1 MTGSVVG
8 HLILKDWKLQ
18 GPLVLFSIAVG
29 AIALIIVQLGGEP
42 AAVIGTV
49 WFFIALILLA
59 CMLPMANIVNE
70 RKKQNLAFLMSLPLS
85 PLQYAT
91 SKLISSF
98 VLFSAPWLAFLGGVL
113 WLILVRGVFPH
124 GVIPLALILLNL
136 TFIGFCIIFAA
147 ALVGESEGWFIAANV
162 ACNSSYG
169 LVWYFMTRVPAL
181 LADVKSPVVVWNR
194 SVLNV
199 LGAQAGLIIFIL
211 GLSFYLQ
218 SRKRD
223 FV

>member
-1 MTGSVVG
+1 MNGSVVG
-8 HLILKDWKLQ
+8 QLILKDWRLQ
-18 GPLVLFSIAVG
+18 STLVLFSITGG
-29 AIALIIVQLGGEP
+29 AIALVVAQLGGEP
-42 AAVIGTV
+42 AAVVGIV

-59 CMLPMANIVNE
+59 SMLPMANLVNE
-70 RKKQNLAFLMSLPLS
+70 RKKHNLAFLMSLPVS

-91 SKLISSF
+91 SKFISS
-98 VLFSAPWLAFLGGVL
+98 VAMFSVPWAVFFGGAL

-124 GVIPLALILLNL
+124 GVIPITLVLLNL
-136 TFIGFCIIFAA
+136 TFIGFCVTFAA

-181 LADVKSPVVVWNR
+181 LADVKSPVVIWNK
-194 SVLNV
+194 SVLKV
-199 LGAQAGLIIFIL
+199 LGLEAGLIVLIL